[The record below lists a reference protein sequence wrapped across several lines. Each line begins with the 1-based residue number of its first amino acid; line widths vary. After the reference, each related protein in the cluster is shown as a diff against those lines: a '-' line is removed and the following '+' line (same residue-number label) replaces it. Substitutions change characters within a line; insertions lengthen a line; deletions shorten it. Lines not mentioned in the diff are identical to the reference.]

1 MNRICSVLSF
11 DTEKEA
17 RNYAERM
24 RLKNYTIS
32 FSAGMNC
39 WEVEQ
44 ILYI

>member
-1 MNRICSVLSF
+1 MTRICNVLSF

-17 RNYAERM
+17 RAYAER
-24 RLKNYTIS
+24 RNIRNYTIS
-32 FSAGMNC
+32 FNRDMNC

>member
-1 MNRICSVLSF
+1 MTRICNVLSF

-17 RNYAERM
+17 RAYAER
-24 RLKNYTIS
+24 RQIKNYTIR
-32 FSAGMNC
+32 FDHAMNC

>member
-1 MNRICSVLSF
+1 MTRICNILSF

-17 RNYAERM
+17 RAYAERM
-24 RLKNYTIS
+24 NIGKYAIRFDPDTNY
-32 FSAGMNC
+32 

>member
-1 MNRICSVLSF
+1 MTRICNVLSF

-17 RNYAERM
+17 MEYAVKRG
-24 RLKNYTIS
+24 LKNYTIQ
-32 FSAGMNC
+32 FSPDMNC